1 MNLFKS
7 TLIATALVAAGFA
20 GTANAATATSN
31 FQAKIVIT
39 ESCAFSTTGASD
51 VDFGTKARSA
61 GGNEDDNGTLVV
73 NCTTGTPYAIGLDQ
87 GTYGSSVTSRLMKHA
102 TGTATIPYSLY
113 RDAAMTQNWGDAA
126 GATQPGVGNGSDQ
139 TVQVYGRVL
148 GSSNVNVPAGD
159 YADTITATITY

>member
-1 MNLFKS
+1 MKQMKLALAAALALAATGN
-7 TLIATALVAAGFA
+7 ATA
-20 GTANAATATSN
+20 ATDTTT
-31 FQAKIVIT
+31 FQVRITVT
-39 ESCAFSTTGASD
+39 ESCEFRTGGSDVNFPDKVRSSAGDVTATGA
-51 VDFGTKARSA
+51 
-61 GGNEDDNGTLVV
+61 LVV